1 MSSKVV
7 SPVIFLENISVDTC
21 EYQIT
26 SNMKLNNL
34 EKSLQKL
41 VDALVAL
48 EPRADKIST
57 KVHESNRLSAKNLL
71 RYLTLRTFDLR
82 KIHDSL
88 SELGIS
94 SLRSS
99 EAYVYHNTLSALQLV
114 RLLSGKKVQDEDK
127 MESIGYRR
135 SKKLLKKNANTLFNR
150 VKRGSNT
157 EIMVTLP
164 TEAASDPD
172 LIPNL
177 MKSGMEVARINLSHD
192 GEEIWQAMVEKV
204 KAASKSL
211 KIPCKIYMDLPG
223 PKIRTGSIN
232 IEQQD
237 AEGNSKQ
244 TTFIRLNVGDHLI
257 LSKKDVQAEPV
268 IRGEKNELLS
278 PARIAITLPDVL
290 DQVKIG
296 DRILFDDGKIASQV
310 IRVEEEEAHVVIKR
324 TPKDRVKLKPEKG
337 VNLPDTTLKIHSLT
351 DLDRELIKFAVHHA
365 DMIGYSFVKTPED
378 VKELHEELDK
388 YNAEEMGVILK
399 IENKDAVENL
409 PLMLIEAMK
418 RPKVGVMIARGD
430 LAVEIGFERIAEIQD
445 QIMWICEAAH
455 TPVIWATQVFETMAK
470 KGNAT
475 KAEVTDAASSARAE
489 CVMLNKGPYVVQT
502 VKMLKAILIK
512 MQAHYSKK
520 KSKMRSL
527 AIAERAMSILG
538 IE

>member
-1 MSSKVV
+1 
-7 SPVIFLENISVDTC
+7 
-21 EYQIT
+21 
-26 SNMKLNNL
+26 MKLNNL

-41 VDALVAL
+41 VDALVEL
-48 EPRADKIST
+48 EPQADKISA

-99 EAYVYHNTLSALQLV
+99 EAYVYHNTFSALQLV
-114 RLLSGKKVQDEDK
+114 RLLSGKKAQDEHK
-127 MESIGYRR
+127 IESIGYRR

-192 GEEIWQAMVEKV
+192 GEDIWRAMVEKV
-204 KAASKSL
+204 KTASKSL

-232 IEQQD
+232 IEQRD

-257 LSKKDVQAEPV
+257 LSKKDVPAEPV
-268 IRGEKNELLS
+268 IRGDKNELLS
-278 PARIAITLPDVL
+278 PAKIAITLPPVL
-290 DQVKIG
+290 DQVKVG

-310 IRVEEEEAHVVIKR
+310 IRVEEEETHVVIKR
-324 TPKDRVKLKPEKG
+324 TPKERVKLKPEKG

-351 DLDRELIKFAVHHA
+351 DLDRELIKFAVQHA
-365 DMIGYSFVKTPED
+365 DMIGYSFVKTPDD

-388 YNAEEMGVILK
+388 YDAKEMGVILK

-538 IE
+538 ME

>member
-1 MSSKVV
+1 
-7 SPVIFLENISVDTC
+7 
-21 EYQIT
+21 
-26 SNMKLNNL
+26 MKLQNL

-41 VDALVAL
+41 VDALIQL
-48 EPRADKIST
+48 EPLADEISNE
-57 KVHESNRLSAKNLL
+57 VHESNRLSAKNLL

-99 EAYVYHNTLSALQLV
+99 EAYVYHNTFSALQLV
-114 RLLSGKKVQDEDK
+114 RLLSGKKAQDEHK
-127 MESIGYRR
+127 IESIGYRR

-164 TEAASDPD
+164 TEAASDPG

-177 MKSGMEVARINLSHD
+177 IKSGMEVARINLSHD
-192 GEEIWQAMVEKV
+192 GEEIWENMVQKV

-223 PKIRTGSIN
+223 PKIRTGPIH
-232 IEQQD
+232 IEEKST
-237 AEGNSKQ
+237 EGSVKPK
-244 TTFIRLNVGDHLI
+244 TFIRLNVGDHLI
-257 LSKKDVQAEPV
+257 LSKKEVQAEPV

-278 PARIAITLPDVL
+278 PAKIAITLPAVL
-290 DQVKIG
+290 DEVKVG

-310 IRVEEEEAHVVIKR
+310 IRVEEEETHVVIKR
-324 TPKDRVKLKPEKG
+324 TPKERVKLKPEKG
-337 VNLPDTTLKIHSLT
+337 VNLPDTALKIHSLT
-351 DLDRELIKFAVHHA
+351 ALDRELIKFAVHHA
-365 DMIGYSFVKTPED
+365 DMIGYSFVKTPQD
-378 VKELHEELDK
+378 VRDLYAELDK
-388 YNAEEMGVILK
+388 YHDQNMGVILK

-409 PLMLIEAMK
+409 PLMLLEAMK
-418 RPKVGVMIARGD
+418 KPKVGVMIARGD

-455 TPVIWATQVFETMAK
+455 IPVIWATQVFETMAK

-502 VKMLKAILIK
+502 VKMLKTILIK

-527 AIAERAMSILG
+527 AIAERTLSI
-538 IE
+538 IKKE